1 MAFAVNVVIK
11 HQDSLVDEMNLN
23 YENTS
28 NPNKKGYSIFCF
40 DSCSGPE
47 IGASAVIDQIGGAH
61 NKNLKNGP
69 LNNAFNNSEKSNL
82 PTNTDMREIHNV
94 VSDMELSE
102 PDVTKKFS
110 SKNLLDESLLFGEL
124 ILFININQL
133 YSCIMIV
140 YFK

>member
-28 NPNKKGYSIFCF
+28 KPNKKGYLNFCS
-40 DSCSGPE
+40 DSCSAPE
-47 IGASAVIDQIGGAH
+47 IGASAVIDQIGGV
-61 NKNLKNGP
+61 NNENLRREP
-69 LNNAFNNSEKSNL
+69 VNNALNNSEKSNL
-82 PTNTDMREIHNV
+82 PTHTDMRDLQNV
-94 VSDMELSE
+94 VSDMELLD

-133 YSCIMIV
+133 YSCT
-140 YFK
+140 K